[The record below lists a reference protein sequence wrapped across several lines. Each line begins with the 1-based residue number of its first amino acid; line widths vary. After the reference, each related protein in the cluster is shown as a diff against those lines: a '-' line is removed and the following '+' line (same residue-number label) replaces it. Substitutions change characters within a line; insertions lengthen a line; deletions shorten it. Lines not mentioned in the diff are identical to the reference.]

1 MLILNLNYFLSYH
14 YLNLVNIISKT
25 LLKSK
30 PTFGLEPWRRHSLD
44 FFFFGV
50 KETFLLCSLPLEK
63 GKLKNLGVPKYYYET
78 ERISKTILFD
88 TFYKSMHFAKNKN
101 NKQKQENNSKEF

>member
-1 MLILNLNYFLSYH
+1 LDWNLGGD
-14 YLNLVNIISKT
+14 I
-25 LLKSK
+25 
-30 PTFGLEPWRRHSLD
+30 PWT

-101 NKQKQENNSKEF
+101 NKQKTREQFKRILNESS